1 MASNANSKK
10 IYAPASSTY
19 PYTLGISWEETSTD
33 KANNTSSISITGS
46 LYAKDIRYSGTGHNT
61 LNVYWYDDNEY
72 SSGVLVASKVITG
85 TTKGTTDYSSG
96 TINVNHKRDGTLKG
110 YAKAVFTKVQTNNYA
125 PPTSEIAT
133 DWTTLINIPRESS
146 MVFGNGYI
154 EETLNISLSRNSN
167 TFTHKISYS
176 FGNLSGVIATSAGD
190 SCNWTIPSSFYSQI
204 PRINY
209 GYGTLYLE
217 TYSGST
223 KIGDTKSYQ
232 ITIYCVESRCIPNL
246 DGTIKDVNSSTIALT
261 GSNNTLVDYKS
272 VAEINLT
279 YSAKNDAQISKIFIN
294 GVQQTLGTKYTL
306 EPNNNT
312 YTIRIEDTRGYPKE
326 LVFQSSDS
334 SKSNYFK
341 RVNYINLSINAVTK
355 RPSQTGTE
363 MQVDLSGSYFNGAFS
378 SSVSNSLSITWKCRE
393 KGTSDWTIGATNIT
407 PVIENNSY
415 SVNDLTLVNPL
426 ASNGEWNYQKIYEF
440 SFVAVDKL
448 MDIEG
453 LDVRPKGQSNFA
465 IFKDGIMFP
474 NGIFIG
480 VEEVDEW

>member
-61 LNVYWYDDNEY
+61 LNVYWYDDNEC
-72 SSGVLVASKVITG
+72 SSGVLVASKIITS
-85 TTKGTTDYSSG
+85 TTRGVTYYSSG

-125 PPTSEIAT
+125 PPTSEIPT

-146 MVFGNGYI
+146 MSFGNGYI
-154 EETLNISLSRNSN
+154 EETLNIFISRNSD

-176 FGNLSGVIATSAGD
+176 FGNLSGIIATSAGN
-190 SCNWTIPSSFYSQI
+190 SCSWAIPSNLYSQI
-204 PRINY
+204 PNSKY

-261 GSNNTLVDYKS
+261 GSNSTLVDYKS
-272 VAEINLT
+272 IAEINLT
-279 YSAKNDAQISKIFIN
+279 YSAKNSAQISKVFVN

-306 EPNNNT
+306 VPNNNT
-312 YTIRIEDTRGYPKE
+312 YTIRIEDTRGYSKE
-326 LVFQSSDS
+326 LVFQSSNS
-334 SKSNYFK
+334 SKSYYFK
-341 RVNYINLSINAVTK
+341 RVNYINLSINATTK
-355 RPSQTGTE
+355 KPSQTGTG
-363 MQVDLSGSYFNGAFS
+363 MQVDLSGSYFNGAFGS
-378 SSVSNSLSITWKCRE
+378 SSNSLSITWKCRE
-393 KGTSDWTIGATNIT
+393 KGTSDWTIGATSIT
-407 PVIENNSY
+407 PVLESNSY
-415 SVNDLTLVNPL
+415 SVSDLTLINPL
-426 ASNGEWNYQKIYEF
+426 TSNGEWNYQKIYEF

-448 MDIEG
+448 MSVEG
-453 LDVRPKGQSNFA
+453 LDTRPKGQTNFA

-474 NGIFIG
+474 NGIFLGI
-480 VEEVDEW
+480 EKVDEW